1 MRFKCQIGPMVQAPP
16 RIVLLEEL
24 RPVKVGRATPQ
35 AVKRHATRTSA
46 RRKDEV
52 KRAAARATVHSRAPS
67 RAPVRALI
75 AGAVLIAAAGCVTTD
90 TKDAKHAK
98 ALRVEPVFSVVHA
111 NQATQSSA
119 AYFSLGQYYEGT
131 QAWDKSVD
139 AYRKSVAVD
148 ANNIEAHNA
157 LGVALAQ
164 TGRYAEAEVALRLAV
179 SKAPSRTHV
188 RNNLG
193 YVLLLGG
200 KPADA
205 AAELKVA
212 VEQDSNNPIARA
224 NLRDAMTR
232 SGQVM
237 ELLAEFAGRGTAG
250 KLPAAVEVV
259 ASTPAVAS
267 SASARPQAA
276 PAQAVR
282 DAAVAVPTKTTEFQ
296 LPTMRVG
303 FEPTIAAFEQSPP
316 SPGAAVNAMAVVKAE
331 SLSLAMSAPVAVAPV
346 ITPAPPPAVLTVVAP
361 TVKSATA
368 RLEISN
374 GNGVS
379 GMAARLGKW
388 LATQGLPANR
398 LTNQQKFAQ
407 QQTVV
412 QYRSGHEDAA
422 QLVARSLPANA
433 KAEAAPTQ
441 GLRSDVRVVIGRDW
455 IQTAACLEKQTCQPA
470 ATALAALEP
479 R

>member
-16 RIVLLEEL
+16 SIVLLEEL
-24 RPVKVGRATPQ
+24 RTAKVRLMTPQ
-35 AVKRHATRTSA
+35 TSKRHPARTSA
-46 RRKDEV
+46 RRKDAV
-52 KRAAARATVHSRAPS
+52 SRAAAPARGRAQSRAPSRTPS

-75 AGAVLIAAAGCVTTD
+75 ACAVLIAAAGCVTTD
-90 TKDAKHAK
+90 TKDAKQAK
-98 ALRVEPVFSVVHA
+98 VLRVEPVFSVTHA
-111 NQATQSSA
+111 SQATQSSA
-119 AYFSLGQYYEGT
+119 AYFSLGQYYEGA
-131 QAWDKSVD
+131 QAWDKAVD
-139 AYRKSVAVD
+139 AYRKSVTVD
-148 ANNIEAHNA
+148 ANHIEAHNA

-164 TGRYAEAEVALRLAV
+164 TGRYAEAEMALRLAV

-193 YVLLLGG
+193 YVLLLAG
-200 KPADA
+200 KPVDA
-205 AAELKVA
+205 AVELKFA
-212 VEQDSNNPIARA
+212 VEQDGNNPIAKA

-232 SGQVM
+232 SGQVLA
-237 ELLAEFAGRGTAG
+237 LLAEFAGHSTQG

-259 ASTPAVAS
+259 ASLPN
-267 SASARPQAA
+267 ARPQAA
-276 PAQAVR
+276 SAQAAPK
-282 DAAVAVPTKTTEFQ
+282 AAIDQ

-303 FEPTIAAFEQSPP
+303 FEPTLAAFELSPP
-316 SPGAAVNAMAVVKAE
+316 SLSVAASV
-331 SLSLAMSAPVAVAPV
+331 PVAVAPV
-346 ITPAPPPAVLTVVAP
+346 ATAALPPAVLSVLFP
-361 TVKSATA
+361 TAKPSAS

-379 GMAARLGKW
+379 GMAARVGKW

-412 QYRSGHEDAA
+412 QYRNGHEDAA
-422 QLVARSLPANA
+422 LRVARSLPANA
-433 KAEAAPTQ
+433 KAEASPTQ

-455 IQTAACLEKQTCQPA
+455 IQTAACLEQQTCQPA
-470 ATALAALEP
+470 VATLAAHEP

>member
-16 RIVLLEEL
+16 RIVLLEEMSAAQVS
-24 RPVKVGRATPQ
+24 RTASVPANRQ
-35 AVKRHATRTSA
+35 ATRRSA
-46 RRKDEV
+46 QGKGAVR
-52 KRAAARATVHSRAPS
+52 RAAAPARAKVRAPS

-75 AGAVLIAAAGCVTTD
+75 ASAVLVAAAGCVTTD
-90 TKDAKHAK
+90 SKDAKQAK
-98 ALRVEPVFSVVHA
+98 VLRVEPVFSVTHA

-119 AYFSLGQYYEGT
+119 AYFSLGQYYDGT
-131 QAWDKSVD
+131 QSWDKAVD

-148 ANNIEAHNA
+148 ANHIESHNA

-164 TGRYAEAEVALRLAV
+164 SGRYAEAEAALRLAV

-205 AAELKVA
+205 AVELKVA
-212 VEQDSNNPIARA
+212 VEQDSNNPIAKA
-224 NLRDAMTR
+224 NLRDAMAR

-237 ELLAEFAGRGTAG
+237 ELLAEFAGHRTAG

-259 ASTPAVAS
+259 ASAAITKPVAE
-267 SASARPQAA
+267 A
-276 PAQAVR
+276 
-282 DAAVAVPTKTTEFQ
+282 Q

-303 FEPTIAAFEQSPP
+303 FEPTIAALEQVSPSLP
-316 SPGAAVNAMAVVKAE
+316 VVA
-331 SLSLAMSAPVAVAPV
+331 SAPVAVAPV
-346 ITPAPPPAVLTVVAP
+346 VTPALPPAVLSGLVP
-361 TVKSATA
+361 TPKPSAS

-379 GMAARLGKW
+379 GMAARVGKW

-422 QLVARSLPANA
+422 LRVARSLPANA
-433 KAEAAPTQ
+433 KAEASPTQ

-455 IQTAACLEKQTCQPA
+455 IQTAACLEQQTCQPA
-470 ATALAALEP
+470 VTTLAAHEP

>member
-179 SKAPSRTHV
+179 S
-188 RNNLG
+188 N
-193 YVLLLGG
+193 
-200 KPADA
+200 
-205 AAELKVA
+205 
-212 VEQDSNNPIARA
+212 
-224 NLRDAMTR
+224 AMTR

-259 ASTPAVAS
+259 ASTPAAAS

-346 ITPAPPPAVLTVVAP
+346 ITLAPPPAVLTVVAP